1 MKYTYYES
9 FDKKDVENIYIKCN
23 PDIYKIY
30 TRHDLNTLSTIY
42 CIDMWFVETNLERSI
57 YE

>member
-1 MKYTYYES
+1 MKHTYCES
-9 FDKKDVENIYIKCN
+9 FDEKDIEDIYLKCK

-30 TRHDLNTLSTIY
+30 TQRDLRTLNTIY
-42 CIDMWFVETNLERSI
+42 CIDMWFVETNLERNI

>member
-1 MKYTYYES
+1 MKHTYYES
-9 FDKKDVENIYIKCN
+9 FDKKDIENIYIKCN

-30 TRHDLNTLSTIY
+30 TRHDLNTLSIVY

-57 YE
+57 